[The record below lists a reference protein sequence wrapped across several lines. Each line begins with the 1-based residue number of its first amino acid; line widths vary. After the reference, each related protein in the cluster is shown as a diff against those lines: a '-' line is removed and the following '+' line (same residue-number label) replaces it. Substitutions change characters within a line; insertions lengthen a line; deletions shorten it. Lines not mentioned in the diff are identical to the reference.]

1 MGQLD
6 RRKNLSTR
14 GRSLVAFALLIVPWL
29 FAPAAAQA
37 ASRQAQ
43 DSRQAQE
50 KAARKACLSGDNA
63 TGISILS
70 DLFIDTK
77 DPTYIFNQ
85 ARCFQQSKRYD
96 DAIARFQEYL
106 RAAPNVDVADKAA
119 AERHIADCQ
128 DLIAKQTGQPAPTVA
143 PTAVIPTSDVHQQ
156 SSPPIQ
162 AAATTLSTS
171 TLVAG
176 PANPQT
182 LPASG
187 SGLRVA
193 GITTASV
200 GAATLVAGVL
210 LNLKVNSMASDLET
224 YGSYTDNKESQ
235 RKTYETL
242 GWISYSVGG
251 ACVAAGT
258 LLYYLGLRSESHA
271 SISTSL
277 VPVFAPDRAGA
288 AIGGTF

>member
-14 GRSLVAFALLIVPWL
+14 GRSVVAFTLLVVPWL
-29 FAPAAAQA
+29 FTPAAAQA
-37 ASRQAQ
+37 AGRQAQ

-50 KAARKACLSGDNA
+50 KAARKACLSGDYA

-106 RAAPNVDVADKAA
+106 RAAPNVDAADKAA
-119 AERHIADCQ
+119 AEKHIADCQ
-128 DLIAKQTGQPAPTVA
+128 ELIAKQTGQPAPAAT
-143 PTAVIPTSDVHQQ
+143 PTSDVHQQ

-171 TLVAG
+171 TLVAE
-176 PANPQT
+176 PANSQT
-182 LPASG
+182 HPASG
-187 SGLRVA
+187 SYLRVA

-224 YGSYTDNKESQ
+224 YGSYTANKESQ

-242 GWISYSVGG
+242 GWISYSLGG
-251 ACVAAGT
+251 ACVAAGAV
-258 LLYYLGLRSESHA
+258 LYYLGLRAGSNAPS
-271 SISTSL
+271 SMSL
-277 VPVFAPDRAGA
+277 VPVFASDRAGA

>member
-1 MGQLD
+1 MCQLD

-14 GRSLVAFALLIVPWL
+14 GRSLVAFALFVVPWL

-50 KAARKACLSGDNA
+50 KAARKACLSGDYA

-119 AERHIADCQ
+119 AEKHIADCQ
-128 DLIAKQTGQPAPTVA
+128 DLIAKQTGQPP
-143 PTAVIPTSDVHQQ
+143 PTAAIPTSDVHQQ

-162 AAATTLSTS
+162 AAATTIPTS
-171 TLVAG
+171 TLVAE

-182 LPASG
+182 QPASG

-224 YGSYTDNKESQ
+224 YGNYTDNKESQ

-251 ACVAAGT
+251 ACVAAGA